1 MMEPRALDEGK
12 RYKVGVIGNKTS
24 LMPFWELFVSQGS
37 GRVLAEMGLVAAA
50 LPGDGVP
57 GEPFGPGMNLPV
69 YSGFQAM
76 LAAHPEI
83 NLVLESTGDQD
94 ILAILRRELP
104 AQVALVE
111 RDAAGFFVRLLTT
124 EQMWVACKVDLMH
137 TQTLLKSISD
147 QLSDEIFFL
156 SPQGH
161 VLDVNE
167 TVCRRLNKCKKDFT
181 GKPFRDIFFGPHC
194 PPPDMPCETPFDIT
208 ARTGEPSEAI
218 QTEVDD
224 TGRMRYYRIY
234 TYPIFDGGTL
244 VNVVAMRRD
253 ITKRTEME
261 QRLQQSEKL
270 ASIGQLSTYIAHE
283 IRNPLFAIS
292 GFANSLLRQGN
303 QDQASRE
310 KLGIILEESKRL
322 DTILKSII
330 NFSRPTEGRET
341 VVDLN
346 QVVAQTIEIM
356 RGDCER
362 AGAMITFQP
371 AEGLARAKADP
382 ELIKQCL
389 INLLKN
395 AVEAM
400 PDGGDVAIRTGMTRD
415 HVTLEVRDSG
425 QGIAP
430 ELRDKVFSP
439 FFSTKGKGSGL
450 GLAMIRKIMD
460 DIGGNVDLQ
469 SKEGEGTAVT
479 LLLPPAL
486 ATQQQDAPPFGGL

>member
-1 MMEPRALDEGK
+1 MEPRALDEGK

-37 GRVLAEMGLVAAA
+37 GRVLTELGLVAAA
-50 LPGDGVP
+50 LPGDGVE
-57 GEPFGPGMNLPV
+57 GDPFGPGMNLPI
-69 YSGFQAM
+69 YPDYQAM
-76 LAAHPEI
+76 LTAHPEI
-83 NLVLESTGDQD
+83 NLVLESTGDPG
-94 ILAILRRELP
+94 ILHALRRELP
-104 AQVALVE
+104 AEVALVE

-167 TVCRRLNKCKKDFT
+167 TVSKRLGKSKKDFV
-181 GKPFRDIFFGPHC
+181 GRPFLEFFYGPHC
-194 PPPDMPCETPFDIT
+194 PPPDTPCETPFDIT

-234 TYPIFDGGTL
+234 TYPIFDGATL

-292 GFANSLLRQGN
+292 GFANSLMRQGN
-303 QDQASRE
+303 QDQAARE

-330 NFSRPTEGRET
+330 NFSRPTEGREAA
-341 VVDLN
+341 VELN
-346 QVVAQTIEIM
+346 QVVEQTIELM

-362 AGAMITFQP
+362 AGARIAFQP

-400 PDGGDVAIRTGMTRD
+400 PDGGDITIRTGMTRD
-415 HVTLEVRDSG
+415 HVTLEVRDTG
-425 QGIAP
+425 EGIAP

-486 ATQQQDAPPFGGL
+486 ATHPPDSPFEGE